1 MNFRVGFGYDSHRF
15 APDSPLVLG
24 GICVPFEKGLAA
36 HSDGDVLIHA
46 LCDALLG
53 AAALKDI
60 GTHFPDNDA
69 AFKNADSKVLLTKVV
84 RLLYLKGWLVNNV
97 DCTLILEQPKMRPY
111 IDSMVETLA
120 PILRVKSDQ
129 VSIKAKTNE
138 KMGFTGNGE
147 GIAATVVVSIV
158 LNENPF
164 VLDWDTPYQTPPF
177 DKIKPE
183 HYVPAFEFG
192 IEQAKEDIEHIKNN
206 PEAPNFQNTIVA
218 LDRVGLVL
226 NRTAGV
232 FFNLIECDSTPV
244 MQDIANRVQPMVTEY
259 SNSVYLDAALFA
271 KVKQVYDREFDHLQG
286 AEKMLLER
294 TYNAFLDNGANL
306 PPEQKTG
313 FNDISVELSNLTL
326 TFGNN
331 ALAATNSWRMHI
343 TDKAELKGLPDNELA
358 IAAQRAE
365 ARGEKGYVFDLS
377 APAVSAILKYAD
389 NRELRHE
396 MFMHSCNKAY
406 GGKFDNCGNIQK
418 ILVCREKIAKLL
430 GYDNYA
436 QYALHDRMAKD
447 CEHVYNLLDL
457 LREASLPAARH
468 ELEKLTEYAHA
479 QGFEGELQR
488 WDLAYY
494 TEKQQQALFNL
505 STEDL
510 KPYFKLENVIEGV
523 FGLAEH
529 LFDLRFVSNNLIS
542 VYHPDV
548 QVYEVYRKE
557 KFMSVLYLDF
567 HPRATKRSG
576 AWMTSFREQYEDEK
590 QQDVRPLVSLV
601 MNFTPSTPEHPS
613 LLSFSEVTTFLHE
626 FGHALNGMLSE
637 VPYQTISG
645 TNSPRDFVELPSQLN
660 ENWATETEFLQTF
673 ARHYQ
678 TGELIPDQY
687 IEQLKKMRQ
696 FMAGYASVRQLSFG
710 YLDMMYHTSS
720 AEDIRDVHARERE
733 VFDPLDVLPVVP
745 EACMSPSFNH
755 IFSGG
760 YAAGYYGY
768 KWAEMLEADAFSM
781 FQEEGVMNKDTA
793 NRYLNCILSKGGSV
807 PAMEMFK
814 NFRGR
819 EPEIDALLTRDGL
832 KNDDR

>member
-1 MNFRVGFGYDSHRF
+1 MDFRVGFGYDSHRF
-15 APDSPLVLG
+15 APNRPLVLG

-60 GTHFPDNDA
+60 GTHFPDNDDT
-69 AFKNADSKVLLTKVV
+69 FKNADSKSLLAKVV

-111 IDSMVETLA
+111 IDQMVETLA
-120 PILRVKSDQ
+120 PILRASADR

-147 GIAATVVVSIV
+147 GIAATVVASIV
-158 LNENPF
+158 QNDNPF
-164 VLDWDTPYQTPPF
+164 VLAWNTPHQTPPF

-192 IEQAKEDIEHIKNN
+192 IEQAKADIESIK
-206 PEAPNFQNTIVA
+206 QNTAEPTLQNTVVA
-218 LDRVGLVL
+218 LDSAGLVL
-226 NRTAGV
+226 NRVAGV
-232 FFNLIECDSTPV
+232 FFNILECDSTPV
-244 MQDIANRVQPMVTEY
+244 MQEIANTVQPMITQY
-259 SNSVYLDAALFA
+259 SNSVYLDSDLFA
-271 KVKQVYDREFDHLQG
+271 RVKYVYDYEYDHLKG
-286 AEKMLLER
+286 ADKMLLER
-294 TYNAFLDNGANL
+294 TYNAFCDNGANL
-306 PPEQKTG
+306 PADQKKQ

-326 TFGNN
+326 SFGNN
-331 ALAATNSWRMHI
+331 ALAATNSWQMHI
-343 TDKAELKGLPDNELA
+343 TAKEELKGLPDNELA
-358 IAAQRAE
+358 IAAQRA
-365 ARGEKGYVFDLS
+365 ADRGQEGYVFDLS

-389 NRELRHE
+389 NRELRKE

-406 GGKFDNCGNIQK
+406 GGKFDNCENIKK
-418 ILVCREKIAKLL
+418 ILVCREKLAKLL
-430 GYDNYA
+430 GYENYA

-447 CEHVYNLLDL
+447 CVHVYNLLDQ
-457 LREASLPAARH
+457 LREASLPVAHR
-468 ELEKLTEYAHA
+468 EMNTLTEFAHA
-479 QGFEGELQR
+479 HNFEGELQR

-505 STEDL
+505 STEEL
-510 KPYFKLENVIEGV
+510 KPYFKLENVIDGV
-523 FGLAEH
+523 FKLAAH
-529 LFDLRFVSNNLIS
+529 LYDLRFVTANHIQ

-548 QVYEVYRKE
+548 QVFEVYRKD
-557 KFMSVLYLDF
+557 KFMAVLYLDF

-576 AWMTSFREQYEDEK
+576 AWMTSFREQYQDADDV
-590 QQDVRPLVSLV
+590 DVRPLVSLV
-601 MNFTPSTPEHPS
+601 MNFTPSTPEQPS
-613 LLSFSEVTTFLHE
+613 LLSFNEVTTFLHE

-660 ENWATETEFLQTF
+660 ENWATETEFLRTF
-673 ARHYQ
+673 AHHYQ

-696 FMAGYASVRQLSFG
+696 FMAGYACVRQLSFG
-710 YLDMMYHTSS
+710 YLDMMYHTMP
-720 AEDIRDVHARERE
+720 AEEIRDVHDRERE

-755 IFSGG
+755 IFAGG

-768 KWAEMLEADAFSM
+768 KWAEMLEADAFSV
-781 FQEEGVMNKDTA
+781 FQEEGVMNKETA
-793 NRYLNCILSKGGSV
+793 RQYLESILSKGGSE

-819 EPEIDALLTRDGL
+819 EPKIDALLQRDGL
-832 KNDDR
+832 VND